1 MDIAAV
7 SSAVALMVAGGAATT
22 MGEQVALDLVE
33 RIRERIRAIFGSD
46 ERSAEML
53 DQAIE
58 EPGDESR
65 IRSLA
70 EALSW
75 YARRDEEFAGE
86 LEGWARD
93 HPAPASLVQNVRAG
107 RDAYAAGRDMTVN
120 QRSDP

>member
-46 ERSAEML
+46 ERSAETL
-53 DQAIE
+53 NQAIE
-58 EPGDESR
+58 EPGDENR

-93 HPAPASLVQNVRAG
+93 HPASTSLVQNVHAG

-120 QRSDP
+120 QRPDP

>member
-7 SSAVALMVAGGAATT
+7 SSAVALMAAGGAVTT
-22 MGEQVALDLVE
+22 VGEQVALDL
-33 RIRERIRAIFGSD
+33 IERIRARIRSIFGSD
-46 ERSAEML
+46 ERSAETL

-58 EPGDESR
+58 EPGDENR

-75 YARRDEEFAGE
+75 YARRDEEFAAE

-93 HPAPASLVQNVRAG
+93 HPASASLVQNVHAG
-107 RDAYAAGRDMTVN
+107 RDAYTAGRDMTVD
-120 QRSDP
+120 QRSAP

>member
-7 SSAVALMVAGGAATT
+7 SSAVALMAAGGAATT
-22 MGEQVALDLVE
+22 MGEQVALDL
-33 RIRERIRAIFGSD
+33 IERIRARIRSIFGSD
-46 ERSAEML
+46 ERSAETL
-53 DQAIE
+53 EQAIG

-75 YARRDEEFAGE
+75 YARRDEEFAAE

-93 HPAPASLVQNVRAG
+93 HPVSAPLVQNIHAG
-107 RDAYAAGRDMTVN
+107 RDAYAAGRDLTVN
-120 QRSDP
+120 QRPDP

>member
-7 SSAVALMVAGGAATT
+7 SSAVALMAAGGAVTT
-22 MGEQVALDLVE
+22 MGEQVALEL
-33 RIRERIRAIFGSD
+33 IERIRARVRSIFGSD
-46 ERSAEML
+46 ERSAETL

-58 EPGDESR
+58 EPGDEGR

-86 LEGWARD
+86 LAGWARD
-93 HPAPASLVQNVRAG
+93 HPAPASLVQNMHAG

-120 QRSDP
+120 QRPDS